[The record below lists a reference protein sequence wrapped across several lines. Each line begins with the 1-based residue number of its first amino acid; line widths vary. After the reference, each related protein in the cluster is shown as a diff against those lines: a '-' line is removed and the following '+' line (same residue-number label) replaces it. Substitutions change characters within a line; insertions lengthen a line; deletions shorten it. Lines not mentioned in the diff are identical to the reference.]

1 MAFDRDKSKNR
12 KRRKVCQF
20 CVDKC
25 TYIDYKDTAKL
36 RRFLSERS
44 KILPV
49 ADCHMEQW
57 SQLVH
62 HRDKVLTPQI
72 RAMVS
77 CIAQVENI
85 PLHLED

>member
-1 MAFDRDKSKNR
+1 
-12 KRRKVCQF
+12 
-20 CVDKC
+20 
-25 TYIDYKDTAKL
+25 
-36 RRFLSERS
+36 
-44 KILPV
+44 
-49 ADCHMEQW
+49 MEQW